1 MGSFSAE
8 MFHRLV
14 RVFGFRRIDANEPY
28 AFVGSQ
34 QQRITV
40 DDSLDVLEIG
50 RSQDRIAWIEEKDNE
65 HRKNDAG

>member
-40 DDSLDVLEIG
+40 DDSLDVLRIG
-50 RSQDRIAWIEEKDNE
+50 RCQNRVTRTEEKDNQP
-65 HRKNDAG
+65 RKNDAG